1 MMDPFL
7 CLYMIL
13 LFVLL
18 TPGILLSLPPKGS
31 KWSVAIVHALVF
43 TLVWCLTNKFILGLS
58 LSLRQ
63 PTVVVA
69 V

>member
-1 MMDPFL
+1 MNIFTL
-7 CLYMIL
+7 FYMFV

-18 TPGILLSLPPKGS
+18 TPGILLTLPPKGS
-31 KWSVAIVHALVF
+31 KWSVAIVHGLVF
-43 TLVWCLTNKFILGLS
+43 TLVWWFTHKFVWALS
-58 LSLRQ
+58 MNMMA